1 MIPPKLN
8 LLWVINRRQIQD
20 TQNTHTHEKTKRP
33 RLLKKKKM
41 GSICLPYVLR
51 LNKINHFPRIL
62 NEVNKIFED
71 AEPLR
76 SLLFNMFEGQIKPLT
91 YRQSYSCVEG
101 LKTIDFRMQLAYQ
114 NALFL
119 INDLQRQRKLS
130 SEEESEVREYEEYLD
145 NCTYLTKVFIRE
157 GLDQLS
163 KCGKMLREEKDASNS
178 LNLLKNF
185 DIELQSPQK
194 QEQQCLCIMCISPLD
209 TKCHNSKSKANSK
222 SNYLKCKLKSKSRS
236 KLSKW
241 KWVCPSCGDK
251 KMKSEICFDCM
262 KTIADT
268 TQKCP
273 FCNIHLIHL

>member
-1 MIPPKLN
+1 
-8 LLWVINRRQIQD
+8 
-20 TQNTHTHEKTKRP
+20 
-33 RLLKKKKM
+33 M
-41 GSICLPYVLR
+41 GSFCVPYVLR
-51 LNKINHFPRIL
+51 LNSMNHFPRIL
-62 NEVNKIFED
+62 NEVNKIFDD

-76 SLLFNMFEGQIKPLT
+76 NLLFNMLEGQTKPLT

-101 LKTIDFRMQLAYQ
+101 LKTIDFRMQLVYQ

-119 INDLQRQRKLS
+119 INDLQKQGKLS
-130 SEEESEVREYEEYLD
+130 PEEELEVREYEEYLD
-145 NCTYLTKVFIRE
+145 NCTHLTKVFIRE

-163 KCGKMLREEKDASNS
+163 KCGKMLREERDAINS
-178 LNLLKNF
+178 LNFLKDF
-185 DIELQSPQK
+185 DFQSPQK
-194 QEQQCLCIMCISPLD
+194 QEQCQCQCNKNNENKEKMCIMCISPL
-209 TKCHNSKSKANSK
+209 NQKSKAKSK
-222 SNYLKCKLKSKSRS
+222 SYYLKCKLK
-236 KLSKW
+236 SKW